1 MVPCLVHF
9 LEEVVN
15 TRVSRG
21 KKDFPLGLHYG
32 NLSQVKGVHSPQPGE
47 RGRNESPIKRIAHA
61 FPSFQG
67 YGSTSSY
74 TQLD

>member
-1 MVPCLVHF
+1 MVSCLVHF

-32 NLSQVKGVHSPQPGE
+32 NLSQLKGVHSPQPGE
-47 RGRNESPIKRIAHA
+47 RGRNESPIKR
-61 FPSFQG
+61 
-67 YGSTSSY
+67 
-74 TQLD
+74 